1 MSATKIAN
9 LLHCVQNNL
18 KIAHYSEFTVTFSN
32 LITYLKK
39 KEKQFR
45 LKSLSVRHLL
55 LRFCMQ
61 ISFTKYA
68 EMSLTAND
76 DDVIEEELTK
86 NIVQHKN
93 ELFEIRL

>member
-1 MSATKIAN
+1 
-9 LLHCVQNNL
+9 
-18 KIAHYSEFTVTFSN
+18 
-32 LITYLKK
+32 
-39 KEKQFR
+39 
-45 LKSLSVRHLL
+45 
-55 LRFCMQ
+55 MQ

-93 ELFEIRL
+93 ELFGIRL